1 MIAGVTLVA
10 NAGLNVVLIPS
21 RGLVGAAIGTTAA
34 MLFGTVIASS
44 YLLWRFGTL
53 VPWLSIV
60 RISAAAAMVYAG
72 SLAVPAESRLL
83 IIAKLGV
90 LSLAYAAML
99 VLSREIGKDDLR
111 LLRKVINPQSG

>member
-10 NAGLNVVLIPS
+10 NAGLNAVLIPS

-60 RISAAAAMVYAG
+60 RISAAAIMVYAA
-72 SLAVPAESRLL
+72 SISVPAESRLL
-83 IIAKLGV
+83 IVAKLSV
-90 LSLAYAAML
+90 LSLAYLAAL
-99 VLSREIGKDDLR
+99 VVSREIGKDDLAI
-111 LLRKVINPQSG
+111 LKKVMRPQ